1 MLYVYTMYISVCH
14 IIIDVYHISDHMF
27 FLIVCPLQNP

>member
-1 MLYVYTMYISVCH
+1 MYIIYYLYYMLYVYIMYISVCH

-27 FLIVCPLQNP
+27 F